1 MLLTLARTA
10 ASSLNT
16 RVASLGV
23 RFASELWRYSG
34 DDGWH
39 FVTLPAEITDEIRA
53 RGAGLHRPFGSL
65 PVQARMGEVV
75 TWRTS
80 LFADKKRDAY
90 LLPVKAEVRRRADV
104 SVGDVVDVHIDL
116 LT

>member
-1 MLLTLARTA
+1 M
-10 ASSLNT
+10 
-16 RVASLGV
+16 
-23 RFASELWRYSG
+23 RFTSELWRYSG
-34 DDGWH
+34 EDGWH

-65 PVQARMGEVV
+65 PVQARLSEV

-80 LFADKKRDAY
+80 LFADKKRNAY
-90 LLPVKAEVRRRADV
+90 LLPVKAEVRRQADV
-104 SVGDVVDVHIDL
+104 SVGDVVDVQIDL